1 MVSFKIFTV
10 LHTGDNKV
18 TYRFFNFI
26 YVYIQIKKYEKIK
39 KDFGQISVILQR
51 S

>member
-18 TYRFFNFI
+18 TYRFFNF
-26 YVYIQIKKYEKIK
+26 V
-39 KDFGQISVILQR
+39 FNILINL
-51 S
+51 